1 MKGASGSAS
10 WAKLDW
16 LVMRSARAVGALLVI
31 GLVGCSG
38 AAPRS
43 PAKGADGSFSA
54 GEGTKA
60 PQGSSAQAVLDLGT
74 IHPARKA
81 PPIVNQPALG
91 KPTPPTTTPHMDSLP
106 DDDHANHAAA
116 TGKPGPKP
124 APPGAAETMSDS
136 GELTA
141 EQVDSAISDQFDGFA
156 RCSAAES
163 VVAVRATVGPDG
175 RVLDVSAGRSTPD
188 DAHLRDCVVIAFR
201 SLQFPKTQA
210 AWPTR
215 LAFDLRLTPQ

>member
-1 MKGASGSAS
+1 
-10 WAKLDW
+10 
-16 LVMRSARAVGALLVI
+16 MRSARAVGALVVL

-38 AAPRS
+38 AAPKS
-43 PAKGADGSFSA
+43 PATGADTEISG
-54 GEGTKA
+54 GEGTKG

-81 PPIVNQPALG
+81 PPVVDHKPAPD
-91 KPTPPTTTPHMDSLP
+91 KPTTTGSTTPTGPTMHMNSLP
-106 DDDHANHAAA
+106 DADPNAVA
-116 TGKPGPKP
+116 KPGPAQPGLKP
-124 APPGAAETMSDS
+124 NAPGAAETMSNS
-136 GELTA
+136 GQLTA
-141 EQVDSAISDQFDGFA
+141 DQVDSAISDQFDGFA
-156 RCSAAES
+156 RCSTAES